1 MQVNRE
7 KLLKTLKKNKLFYSG
22 RSMKG
27 SFRVGDRLYIEPVL
41 INKLK
46 RGDVIIFQ
54 DISQNG
60 EEKELVHRVVSI
72 YKDGLVTR
80 GDNNRQND
88 DILVTQKNFKGIVT
102 HFERNGKKKPV
113 KSGFKG
119 MIKAKIRY
127 LTLSIK
133 RLIRVIFRMPYRALK
148 KSGLVPKIWKPEIK
162 KIFIKTPD
170 EEIIKYIHGSHTVA
184 QMWPKKRKF
193 LCKKPYDLIIK
204 PEYKKIMS
212 K

>member
-1 MQVNRE
+1 MD
-7 KLLKTLKKNKLFYSG
+7 KKNTRFYRG
-22 RSMKG
+22 KSMKA
-27 SFRVGDRLYIEPVL
+27 SFQPGDRLYIEPVL
-41 INKLK
+41 IEKLK

-54 DISQNG
+54 GTDHNG

-72 YKDGLVTR
+72 YKDGLYTR
-80 GDNNRQND
+80 GDNNTQND

-113 KSGFKG
+113 KRGFQG
-119 MIKAKIRY
+119 MIKAKIHY
-127 LTLSIK
+127 LTLFFK
-133 RLIRVIFRMPYRALK
+133 RLIRIIFRKPYRALK
-148 KSGLVPKIWKPEIK
+148 KSRIVPKIWKPEIK

-184 QMWPKKRKF
+184 QLWPKKKKF

-204 PEYKKIMS
+204 PDNKIG
-212 K
+212 

>member
-1 MQVNRE
+1 MPDNNNQR
-7 KLLKTLKKNKLFYSG
+7 FYRG

-27 SFRVGDRLYIEPVL
+27 TFCVGDNLLIEQVS

-54 DISQNG
+54 GTDNNG

-72 YKDGLVTR
+72 YKNGLVTR
-80 GDNNRQND
+80 GDNNTQND

-113 KSGFKG
+113 KNGFQG

-127 LTLSIK
+127 STLSIK
-133 RLIRVIFRMPYRALK
+133 RLIRVIFRKPYRALK
-148 KSGLVPKIWKPEIK
+148 KSGLVPKIWKPDIK
-162 KIFIKTPD
+162 KIFIKTSD

-184 QMWPKKRKF
+184 QMWPKKKKF

-204 PEYKKIMS
+204 PDNKKIKS
-212 K
+212 G

>member
-1 MQVNRE
+1 MDKEDTR
-7 KLLKTLKKNKLFYSG
+7 FYRG
-22 RSMKG
+22 KSMKA
-27 SFRVGDRLYIEPVL
+27 SFRVGDRLHIKPVL
-41 INKLK
+41 IDKLK
-46 RGDVIIFQ
+46 KGDVIIFQ
-54 DISQNG
+54 GTDHNG

-72 YKDGLVTR
+72 CEHGMITR

-113 KSGFKG
+113 KGGFQG
-119 MIKAKIRY
+119 MIKAEIRY

-133 RLIRVIFRMPYRALK
+133 RLIRIIFRMPYRVLK
-148 KSGLVPKIWKPEIK
+148 KSGFVPKIWKPDIK
-162 KIFIKTPD
+162 KIYVKTPD

-184 QMWPKKRKF
+184 QMWPKKKKF

-204 PEYKKIMS
+204 PEYKKIKS
-212 K
+212 G

>member
-1 MQVNRE
+1 MNMD
-7 KLLKTLKKNKLFYSG
+7 KKDTRFYRG
-22 RSMKG
+22 KSMKA
-27 SFRVGDRLYIEPVL
+27 SFQPGDRLYIEQVL
-41 INKLK
+41 INKLN

-54 DISQNG
+54 GTDHDG
-60 EEKELVHRVVSI
+60 EKKELVHRVISI
-72 YKDGLVTR
+72 HKDGLYTR

-88 DILVTQKNFKGIVT
+88 DILVTQKNLKGIVT

-113 KSGFKG
+113 KGGFQG
-119 MIKAKIRY
+119 MIRAKIRY
-127 LTLSIK
+127 LTLLIK
-133 RLIRVIFRMPYRALK
+133 SLIRVIFRMPYRALK

-184 QMWPKKRKF
+184 QLWPKKKKF

-204 PEYKKIMS
+204 PEYKKVNGWMS
-212 K
+212 R